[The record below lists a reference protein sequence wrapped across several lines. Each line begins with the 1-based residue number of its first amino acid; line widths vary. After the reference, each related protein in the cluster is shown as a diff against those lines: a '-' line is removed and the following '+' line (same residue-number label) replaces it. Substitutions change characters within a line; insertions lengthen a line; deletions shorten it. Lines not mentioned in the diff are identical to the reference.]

1 MYELSMLFLYFIIYA
16 FLGWCA
22 EVAVTAVK
30 QRRFVNRGVM
40 NGPIVPLYGLMAT
53 LAGVFM
59 EPEENNLLV
68 FVLGAVVLCAAVEV
82 VAGVILERQF
92 DRRWWDYSDRPMNL
106 KGYICLESSLIKGVL
121 VALAV
126 RFLTPVLHWGL
137 SFLPAIAL
145 QILALVLAVVLAV
158 DALVMVYGVHAVRRR
173 WKMSEP
179 IAEYLQQASE
189 TIGDGLT
196 TRTLGWYQGYQK
208 RHLAKAFPNLT
219 RLSAEEEHPAA
230 NVFAAGIGFYKLFW
244 LFLIG
249 AFVGDLIETVFVW
262 GTSGVLMS
270 RSSLLYGP
278 FSVVWGLGAAI
289 LTVVLRGL
297 MDKSDRY
304 IFVGGAL
311 MGGVYE
317 YMCSVVTEKLFGKVF
332 WDYSKIPF
340 NLNGR
345 INLLYCVFWG
355 IAAVIWV
362 KEVYPR
368 ISALIEKI
376 PMKVGKVLTWV
387 LVVLLAVDVLL
398 SCMALGRMDQR
409 EKGIPATNAVQQF
422 LDEQYPDEYLTQRY
436 QNMKLA
442 RRLGRRPPQ
451 RLESL
456 ILTLNK
462 KAARRMLSGGR
473 LVFI

>member
-1 MYELSMLFLYFIIYA
+1 MYELSMLFLYFVIYA

-53 LAGVFM
+53 LAGVFL

-68 FVLGAVVLCAAVEV
+68 FVLGAVVLCTAVEV

-92 DRRWWDYSDRPMNL
+92 GRRWWDYSDRPMNL

-145 QILALVLAVVLAV
+145 QILALVLAIILAV

-219 RLSAEEEHPAA
+219 RLSAEDERPDA

-278 FSVVWGLGAAI
+278 FSVVWGLGAAL

-355 IAAVIWV
+355 IAAVVWV

-376 PMKVGKVLTWV
+376 PMKVGKILTWV
-387 LVVLLAVDVLL
+387 LVVLLAVDVAL

-442 RRLGRRPPQ
+442 G
-451 RLESL
+451 
-456 ILTLNK
+456 
-462 KAARRMLSGGR
+462 
-473 LVFI
+473 

>member
-53 LAGVFM
+53 LAGVFL

-68 FVLGAVVLCAAVEV
+68 FALGAVVLCAAVEV

-219 RLSAEEEHPAA
+219 RLSAEEEYPAA

-442 RRLGRRPPQ
+442 G
-451 RLESL
+451 
-456 ILTLNK
+456 
-462 KAARRMLSGGR
+462 
-473 LVFI
+473 

>member
-53 LAGVFM
+53 LAGVFL

-68 FVLGAVVLCAAVEV
+68 FVLGAVVLCTAVEV

-92 DRRWWDYSDRPMNL
+92 GRRWWDYSDRPMNL

-145 QILALVLAVVLAV
+145 QILALVLAIVLAV

-196 TRTLGWYQGYQK
+196 TRALGWYQGYQK
-208 RHLAKAFPNLT
+208 RHLAKAFPNLI
-219 RLSAEEEHPAA
+219 RLSAEDERPDA

-278 FSVVWGLGAAI
+278 FSVVWGLGAVL

-355 IAAVIWV
+355 IAAVVWV

-376 PMKVGKVLTWV
+376 PMKVGKILTWV
-387 LVVLLAVDVLL
+387 LVVLLAVDVAL

-442 RRLGRRPPQ
+442 G
-451 RLESL
+451 
-456 ILTLNK
+456 
-462 KAARRMLSGGR
+462 
-473 LVFI
+473 

>member
-53 LAGVFM
+53 LAGVFL

-68 FVLGAVVLCAAVEV
+68 FVLGAVVLCTAVEV

-92 DRRWWDYSDRPMNL
+92 GRRWWDYSDRPMNL

-145 QILALVLAVVLAV
+145 QILALVLAIVLAV

-196 TRTLGWYQGYQK
+196 TRALGWYQGYQK
-208 RHLAKAFPNLT
+208 RHLAKAFPNLI
-219 RLSAEEEHPAA
+219 RLSAEDERPDA

-262 GTSGVLMS
+262 GASGVLMS

-278 FSVVWGLGAAI
+278 FSVVWGLGAVL

-355 IAAVIWV
+355 IAAVVWV

-376 PMKVGKVLTWV
+376 PMKVGKILTWV
-387 LVVLLAVDVLL
+387 LVVLLAVDVAL

-409 EKGIPATNAVQQF
+409 EQGIPATNAVQQF
-422 LDEQYPDEYLTQRY
+422 LDEQYSDEYLTQRY

-442 RRLGRRPPQ
+442 G
-451 RLESL
+451 
-456 ILTLNK
+456 
-462 KAARRMLSGGR
+462 
-473 LVFI
+473 

>member
-53 LAGVFM
+53 LAGVFL

-219 RLSAEEEHPAA
+219 RLSAEEEPPAA

-387 LVVLLAVDVLL
+387 LVVLLAVDVAL

-442 RRLGRRPPQ
+442 G
-451 RLESL
+451 
-456 ILTLNK
+456 
-462 KAARRMLSGGR
+462 
-473 LVFI
+473 

>member
-53 LAGVFM
+53 LAGVFL

-68 FVLGAVVLCAAVEV
+68 FVLGAVILCAAIEV

-92 DRRWWDYSDRPMNL
+92 GRRWWDYSDRPMNL
-106 KGYICLESSLIKGVL
+106 KGYICLESSLVKGIL

-145 QILALVLAVVLAV
+145 QILALVLAV
-158 DALVMVYGVHAVRRR
+158 DGLVMVYGVHEMRRR
-173 WKMSEP
+173 WKMSGP
-179 IAEYLQQASE
+179 IADYLQQASE

-196 TRTLGWYQGYQK
+196 TRTLGWYHGYQK

-219 RLSAEEEHPAA
+219 RLSGEEERPAA

-355 IAAVIWV
+355 IAAVVWV

-387 LVVLLAVDVLL
+387 LVVLLAVDVAL

-442 RRLGRRPPQ
+442 G
-451 RLESL
+451 
-456 ILTLNK
+456 
-462 KAARRMLSGGR
+462 
-473 LVFI
+473 

>member
-53 LAGVFM
+53 LAGVFL

-68 FVLGAVVLCAAVEV
+68 FVLGAVVLCTAVEV

-92 DRRWWDYSDRPMNL
+92 GRRWWDYSDRPMNL

-145 QILALVLAVVLAV
+145 QILALVLAIVLAV

-196 TRTLGWYQGYQK
+196 TRALGWYQGYQK

-219 RLSAEEEHPAA
+219 RLSAEDERPDA

-278 FSVVWGLGAAI
+278 FSVVWGLGAVL

-355 IAAVIWV
+355 IAAVVWV

-376 PMKVGKVLTWV
+376 PMKVGKILTWV
-387 LVVLLAVDVLL
+387 LVVLLAVDVAL

-409 EKGIPATNAVQQF
+409 EQGIPATNAVQQF

-442 RRLGRRPPQ
+442 G
-451 RLESL
+451 
-456 ILTLNK
+456 
-462 KAARRMLSGGR
+462 
-473 LVFI
+473 

>member
-53 LAGVFM
+53 LAGVFL

-219 RLSAEEEHPAA
+219 RLSAEEEPPAA

-442 RRLGRRPPQ
+442 G
-451 RLESL
+451 
-456 ILTLNK
+456 
-462 KAARRMLSGGR
+462 
-473 LVFI
+473 

>member
-53 LAGVFM
+53 LAGVFL

-68 FVLGAVVLCAAVEV
+68 FVLGAVILCAAVEV

-92 DRRWWDYSDRPMNL
+92 GRRWWDYSDRPMNL

-219 RLSAEEEHPAA
+219 RLSAEEEYPAA

-387 LVVLLAVDVLL
+387 LVVLLAVDVAL

-442 RRLGRRPPQ
+442 G
-451 RLESL
+451 
-456 ILTLNK
+456 
-462 KAARRMLSGGR
+462 
-473 LVFI
+473 

>member
-53 LAGVFM
+53 LAGVFL

-68 FVLGAVVLCAAVEV
+68 FVLGAVILCAAIEV

-92 DRRWWDYSDRPMNL
+92 GRRWWDYSDRPMNL
-106 KGYICLESSLIKGVL
+106 KGYICLESSLVKGIL

-158 DALVMVYGVHAVRRR
+158 DGLVMVYGVHEMRRR
-173 WKMSEP
+173 WKMSGP
-179 IAEYLQQASE
+179 IADYLQQASE

-196 TRTLGWYQGYQK
+196 TRTLGWYHGYQK

-219 RLSAEEEHPAA
+219 RLSGEEERPAA

-270 RSSLLYGP
+270 SSSLLYGP

-355 IAAVIWV
+355 IAAVVWV

-387 LVVLLAVDVLL
+387 LVVLLAVDVAL

-442 RRLGRRPPQ
+442 G
-451 RLESL
+451 
-456 ILTLNK
+456 
-462 KAARRMLSGGR
+462 
-473 LVFI
+473 

>member
-53 LAGVFM
+53 LAGVFL

-68 FVLGAVVLCAAVEV
+68 FVLGAVILCAAIEV

-92 DRRWWDYSDRPMNL
+92 GRRWWDYSDRPMNL
-106 KGYICLESSLIKGVL
+106 KGYICPESSLVKGIL

-158 DALVMVYGVHAVRRR
+158 DGLVMVYGVHEMRRR
-173 WKMSEP
+173 WKMSGP
-179 IAEYLQQASE
+179 IADYLQQASE

-196 TRTLGWYQGYQK
+196 TRTLGWYHGYQK
-208 RHLAKAFPNLT
+208 RHLAKAFLNLT
-219 RLSAEEEHPAA
+219 RLSGEEERPAA

-355 IAAVIWV
+355 IAAVVWV

-387 LVVLLAVDVLL
+387 LVVLLAVDVAL

-442 RRLGRRPPQ
+442 G
-451 RLESL
+451 
-456 ILTLNK
+456 
-462 KAARRMLSGGR
+462 
-473 LVFI
+473 

>member
-53 LAGVFM
+53 LAGVFL

-68 FVLGAVVLCAAVEV
+68 FVLGAVILCAAIEV

-92 DRRWWDYSDRPMNL
+92 GRRWWDYSDRPMNL
-106 KGYICLESSLIKGVL
+106 KGYICLESSLVKGML

-158 DALVMVYGVHAVRRR
+158 DGLVMVYGVHEMRRR
-173 WKMSEP
+173 WKMSGP
-179 IAEYLQQASE
+179 IADYLQQASE

-196 TRTLGWYQGYQK
+196 TRTLGWYHGYQK

-219 RLSAEEEHPAA
+219 RLSGEEERPAA

-355 IAAVIWV
+355 IAAVVWV

-387 LVVLLAVDVLL
+387 LVVLLAVDVAL

-442 RRLGRRPPQ
+442 G
-451 RLESL
+451 
-456 ILTLNK
+456 
-462 KAARRMLSGGR
+462 
-473 LVFI
+473 

>member
-53 LAGVFM
+53 LAGVFL

-173 WKMSEP
+173 WKMSGP
-179 IAEYLQQASE
+179 IADYLQQASE

-219 RLSAEEEHPAA
+219 RLSAEEEYPAA

-387 LVVLLAVDVLL
+387 LVVLLAVDVAL

-442 RRLGRRPPQ
+442 G
-451 RLESL
+451 
-456 ILTLNK
+456 
-462 KAARRMLSGGR
+462 
-473 LVFI
+473 

>member
-53 LAGVFM
+53 LAGVFL

-68 FVLGAVVLCAAVEV
+68 FVLGAVILCAAIEV

-92 DRRWWDYSDRPMNL
+92 GRRWWDYSDRPMNL
-106 KGYICLESSLIKGVL
+106 KGYICLESSLVKGIL

-158 DALVMVYGVHAVRRR
+158 DGLVMVYGVHEMRRR
-173 WKMSEP
+173 WKMSGP
-179 IAEYLQQASE
+179 IADYLQQASE

-196 TRTLGWYQGYQK
+196 TRTLGWYHGYQK

-219 RLSAEEEHPAA
+219 RLSGEEERPAT

-355 IAAVIWV
+355 IAAVVWV

-387 LVVLLAVDVLL
+387 LVVLLAVDVAL

-442 RRLGRRPPQ
+442 G
-451 RLESL
+451 
-456 ILTLNK
+456 
-462 KAARRMLSGGR
+462 
-473 LVFI
+473 

>member
-53 LAGVFM
+53 LAGVFL

-68 FVLGAVVLCAAVEV
+68 FVLGAVVLCTAVEV

-92 DRRWWDYSDRPMNL
+92 GRRWWDYSDRPMNL

-145 QILALVLAVVLAV
+145 QILALVLAIVLAV

-196 TRTLGWYQGYQK
+196 TRALGWYQGYQK

-219 RLSAEEEHPAA
+219 RLSAEDERPDA

-262 GTSGVLMS
+262 GASGVLMS

-278 FSVVWGLGAAI
+278 FSVVWGLGAVL

-355 IAAVIWV
+355 IAAVVWV

-376 PMKVGKVLTWV
+376 PMKVGKILTWV
-387 LVVLLAVDVLL
+387 LVVLLAVDVAL

-422 LDEQYPDEYLTQRY
+422 LDEQYSDEYLTQRY

-442 RRLGRRPPQ
+442 G
-451 RLESL
+451 
-456 ILTLNK
+456 
-462 KAARRMLSGGR
+462 
-473 LVFI
+473 